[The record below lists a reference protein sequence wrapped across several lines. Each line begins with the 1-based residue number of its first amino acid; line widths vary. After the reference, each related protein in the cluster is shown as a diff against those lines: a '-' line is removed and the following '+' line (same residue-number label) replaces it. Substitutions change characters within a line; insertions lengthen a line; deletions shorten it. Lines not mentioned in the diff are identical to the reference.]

1 MVENPDMKKLF
12 IVLSVVA
19 LAFLSIYLFIPSKIN
34 FGKVVYINTNINI
47 ANRFIADEKQ
57 WNKWW
62 PADIEDSSGSGPIK
76 TKMQFEN
83 KNYLYTITRK
93 APEGFTITVDKDH
106 DHITSFLQ
114 IISVS
119 PDSVVLTWRSNLP
132 HSINPIRKFSNYLL
146 ARKMKKN
153 MTEIV
158 QSAKSFLESKEQ
170 VYGLRIIHE
179 KVKDTFLISTKY
191 IADSFPSTETTYNII
206 SELEHYIKVNDAAAT
221 NHPMV
226 NVLEEKGIFTI
237 MIAIPVNKIIRG
249 NEKYFFKRMVAGNI
263 LVAEVKGGN
272 HTIKE
277 GLRQVKT
284 YMDDSRLVAP
294 AIPFESLI
302 TNRVK
307 VTDTANW
314 ITRIYY
320 PVI

>member
-93 APEGFTITVDKDH
+93 ATEGFTITVDKDH